1 MKLPNATATPSI
13 SDAVSG
19 HPSAAH
25 TVTRRSDGI
34 SSPPLSTPLSCS
46 PIDSIRNF
54 GVKGNHRRDPPT
66 ARDRPFMQPAGNV
79 TLSNYFPEYYDI
91 GVKAALLLAVLA
103 SLGLVAAFLRR
114 LRRITP
120 DRLPPHP
127 AAHPTA

>member
-34 SSPPLSTPLSCS
+34 SSPPLPTPLSWS
-46 PIDSIRNF
+46 PIDSTRNF

-66 ARDRPFMQPAGNV
+66 ACDRPFMQPAGNV
-79 TLSNYFPEYYDI
+79 TLSNYSQRMVL
-91 GVKAALLLAVLA
+91 GSLAAGGA
-103 SLGLVAAFLRR
+103 LGNLIPPG
-114 LRRITP
+114 ITFIIYG
-120 DRLPPHP
+120 L
-127 AAHPTA
+127 